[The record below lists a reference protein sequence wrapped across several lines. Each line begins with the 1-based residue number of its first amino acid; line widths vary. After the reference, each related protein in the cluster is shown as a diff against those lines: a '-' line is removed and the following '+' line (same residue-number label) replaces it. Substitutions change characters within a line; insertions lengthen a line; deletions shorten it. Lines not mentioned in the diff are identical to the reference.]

1 MTQKQAF
8 EILKTGMNV
17 FLTGSAGSGKTHL
30 LNQYINYLRDKNI
43 PVAITASTGIAAT
56 HMGGTTIHSWAGI
69 GIRDNLTKYDLEML
83 ESKEYLVKRI
93 QNTSVLIIDEISM
106 LDAKRIDMVEW
117 VCRHFKRNERP
128 FGGIQ
133 VILSGDFFQ
142 LSPVEKIQ
150 NNTFQKNRGNT
161 GENDNENYEEKEVQL
176 GFFEEEENEIKSN
189 MVVHSRAWRTLRPV
203 VCYLSEQWRQEDD
216 LFTEILNAIRADNLS
231 DKHYK
236 NIEARLDVKFPLGV
250 EPTRLYTHNIDVDII
265 NKNHLDK
272 LGGAERIFEM
282 EGSGT
287 PFLVETLKKGCLA
300 PAILYLKIGAEVMF
314 LKNNFE
320 KGYVNGTRG
329 KVYNFLS
336 DGTPIIKL
344 SNRTEVSV
352 IPEEWIIEENG
363 KKKAFISQL
372 PLRLAWAITIHK
384 SQGMSLDRAEID
396 LSKTFAYGMGYVALS
411 RVRTLSGVRLVG
423 FNREALK
430 VDPKVLEFD
439 EIFKNE
445 SEQNE
450 ILFGKLKKAEQQ
462 ELEKNFVERA
472 SIFFKKGVSKKR
484 KKRVA
489 KL

>member
-1 MTQKQAF
+1 MTQKEALL
-8 EILKTGMNV
+8 ILKTGMNV

-56 HMGGTTIHSWAGI
+56 HMGGVTIHSWAGI
-69 GIRDNLTKYDLEML
+69 GIRDNLTKHELEMM

-106 LDAKRIDMVEW
+106 LDAKRIDMAEW

-128 FGGIQ
+128 FGGMQ
-133 VILSGDFFQ
+133 VILAGDFFQ
-142 LSPVEKIQ
+142 LPPVEKMVK
-150 NNTFQKNRGNT
+150 NSFQKDIDEDGNQ
-161 GENDNENYEEKEVQL
+161 NYEEKEVQL
-176 GFFEEEENEIKSN
+176 GFFDEEENVIKSN
-189 MVVHSRAWRTLRPV
+189 MVMHSRAWRTLRSV

-216 LFTEILNAIRADNLS
+216 KFVEILNAIRADS
-231 DKHYK
+231 IKDKHYE
-236 NIEARLDVKFPLGV
+236 NIEARLNVKFPLGV
-250 EPTRLYTHNIDVDII
+250 EPTCLYTHNIDVDII
-265 NKNHLDK
+265 NKNHLAK
-272 LGGAERIFEM
+272 LGGTEIIFEM
-282 EGSGT
+282 EGGGT

-300 PAILYLKIGAEVMF
+300 PEKLYLKIGAEVMF

-336 DGTPIIKL
+336 DGTPVIKL
-344 SNRTEVSV
+344 SNGTEVSV
-352 IPEEWIIEENG
+352 TPEEWVIEENG

-411 RVRTLSGVRLVG
+411 RVRTLAGVRLVG

-430 VDPKVLEFD
+430 VDPRVLEFD
-439 EIFKNE
+439 ENLQTE

-450 ILFGKLKKAEQQ
+450 ILFGKLKKDEQQ
-462 ELEKNFVERA
+462 KLEKDFVDRA
-472 SIFFKKGVSKKR
+472 SMISKKEKGRR
-484 KKRVA
+484 KKRVLA
-489 KL
+489 K